1 MNIKLILYILIVP
14 LSMWTITSLNLER
27 YFKKGSIN
35 QIRIFYVMLSLA
47 LSYLIV
53 NFLYDFYEVSQIIK

>member
-14 LSMWTITSLNLER
+14 LSMWVTSSLNIER
-27 YFKKGSIN
+27 YFKKGNIN
-35 QIRIFYVMLSLA
+35 QIRIFYVMLSLI

-53 NFLYDFYEVSQIIK
+53 NFLYDFYEVSKIIQ

>member
-14 LSMWTITSLNLER
+14 LSMWTIISLNLEK